1 MMVFSVWG
9 FRPQP
14 SVFSTVSSQ
23 RLQLLPAMF
32 DSRWALDGDIMLPV
46 ALSAGVLCVASAQL
60 AVLFS
65 RRVVELCMYQKMLCV
80 CCMLM
85 IRPYGSHVATAG
97 LIGPQNRTLLR
108 PVFVLSLWLSPQYSR
123 ATAVT
128 NLLSQSRHGHFC
140 KYHSALYIDG
150 MLRQCWVSCMFT
162 AL

>member
-1 MMVFSVWG
+1 
-9 FRPQP
+9 
-14 SVFSTVSSQ
+14 
-23 RLQLLPAMF
+23 
-32 DSRWALDGDIMLPV
+32 MLPV

-108 PVFVLSLWLSPQYSR
+108 PVFVLSL
-123 ATAVT
+123 
-128 NLLSQSRHGHFC
+128 
-140 KYHSALYIDG
+140 
-150 MLRQCWVSCMFT
+150 
-162 AL
+162 